1 MSGNIREARDY
12 SDIAGRELL
21 LGVCGG
27 IAAYKAAAL
36 TSLARKAGLGVTV
49 VMTEAAT
56 KLVAPKTF
64 EALSGRPV
72 ATTMW
77 GANLAHPHIELARQA
92 DVFCVAPA
100 TANTMAKAVAGF
112 ADNLLTSTILA
123 FVGTPIYAP
132 AMNAAMWSKPATQRN
147 VRRLVEDGA
156 LIVGP
161 ETGSFSC
168 GEAGVGRM
176 AEPEAI
182 FDVVVR
188 ELRRRA
194 SAV

>member
-1 MSGNIREARDY
+1 MSSKIRMSERDF
-12 SDIAGRELL
+12 SDVAGRELL

-64 EALSGRPV
+64 EALSSRPV

-77 GANLAHPHIELARQA
+77 GPNLAHPHIELARQA

-100 TANTMAKAVAGF
+100 TANTMAKAAAGF
-112 ADNLLTSTILA
+112 ADNLMTATILA
-123 FVGTPIYAP
+123 FTGTLIYAP
-132 AMNAAMWSKPATQRN
+132 AMNAAMWEKPATQRN
-147 VRRLVEDGA
+147 LRRIIEDGA
-156 LIVGP
+156 TIVAP
-161 ETGSFSC
+161 ETGRFSC

-176 AEPEAI
+176 AEPETI
-182 FDVVVR
+182 FDAILAA
-188 ELRRRA
+188 LRAKR
-194 SAV
+194 

>member
-1 MSGNIREARDY
+1 MSGDFRDFREF
-12 SDIAGRELL
+12 SDLVGREVL

-77 GANLAHPHIELARQA
+77 GPNLAHPHIELARRA
-92 DVFCVAPA
+92 EVFCVAPA
-100 TANTMAKAVAGF
+100 TANTMAKAAAGF
-112 ADNLLTSTILA
+112 ADNLMASTILA
-123 FVGTPIYAP
+123 FAGTLIYAP
-132 AMNAAMWSKPATQRN
+132 AMNAAMWEKPATRRN
-147 VRRLVEDGA
+147 VRQLLEDGA
-156 LIVGP
+156 LFVGP
-161 ETGSFSC
+161 ETGRFSC

-176 AEPEAI
+176 AEPETI
-182 FDVVVR
+182 FAAVVAALR
-188 ELRRRA
+188 ERA
-194 SAV
+194 KAA

>member
-1 MSGNIREARDY
+1 MNWDERQKGRDF
-12 SDIAGRELL
+12 SDVAGREML

-49 VMTEAAT
+49 IMTEAAT

-64 EALSGRPV
+64 EALSARPV

-77 GANLAHPHIELARQA
+77 GPNLAHPHIELARQA

-100 TANTMAKAVAGF
+100 TANTMAKAAAGF
-112 ADNLLTSTILA
+112 ADNLMTATILA
-123 FVGTPIYAP
+123 FTGTQIYAP
-132 AMNAAMWSKPATQRN
+132 AMNAAMWEKPATQRN
-147 VRRLVEDGA
+147 LRRLLEDGA
-156 LIVGP
+156 LVVGP
-161 ETGSFSC
+161 ETGRFSC

-176 AEPEAI
+176 AEPETIFEAI
-182 FDVVVR
+182 VAA
-188 ELRRRA
+188 LRARR
-194 SAV
+194 

>member
-1 MSGNIREARDY
+1 MSERDF
-12 SDIAGRELL
+12 SDVAGRELL

-49 VMTEAAT
+49 IMTEAAT

-64 EALSGRPV
+64 EALSSRPV
-72 ATTMW
+72 ATSMW
-77 GANLAHPHIELARQA
+77 GPNLAHPHIELARQA

-100 TANTMAKAVAGF
+100 TANTMAKAAAGF
-112 ADNLLTSTILA
+112 ADNLTSATILA
-123 FVGTPIYAP
+123 FTGTMIYAP
-132 AMNAAMWSKPATQRN
+132 AMNAAMWEKPATQRN
-147 VRRLVEDGA
+147 LRRLIEDGA
-156 LIVGP
+156 TIVGP
-161 ETGSFSC
+161 ETGRFSC

-182 FDVVVR
+182 FDAILTA
-188 ELRRRA
+188 LRAKR
-194 SAV
+194 

>member
-1 MSGNIREARDY
+1 MGERDF
-12 SDIAGRELL
+12 SDVAGREIL

-49 VMTEAAT
+49 IMTEAAT

-64 EALSGRPV
+64 EALSSRPV

-77 GANLAHPHIELARQA
+77 GPNLAHPHIELARQA

-100 TANTMAKAVAGF
+100 TANTIAKAAAGF

-123 FVGTPIYAP
+123 FTGTLIYAP
-132 AMNAAMWSKPATQRN
+132 AMNAAMWEKPATQRN
-147 VRRLVEDGA
+147 LRQVVEDGA
-156 LIVGP
+156 TVVGP
-161 ETGSFSC
+161 EVGRFSC

-176 AEPEAI
+176 AEPETV
-182 FDVVVR
+182 FDAVLAA
-188 ELRRRA
+188 LRARPATETRGR
-194 SAV
+194 